1 MPRDCRFR
9 DGTDG
14 RRTKCLSLS
23 RGSDGDEGR
32 QRNITFLIA
41 TAVLN
46 CVQGDYASA
55 GLEYVLLMIMKYTPF
70 IRKTVEVGE
79 FGSIIVFSQ

>member
-1 MPRDCRFR
+1 MGGERNASASAVAAMAMKGGK
-9 DGTDG
+9 GT
-14 RRTKCLSLS
+14 SP
-23 RGSDGDEGR
+23 
-32 QRNITFLIA
+32 NLIA

-70 IRKTVEVGE
+70 IRKTIEV
-79 FGSIIVFSQ
+79 

>member
-1 MPRDCRFR
+1 MGGERNALAVATK
-9 DGTDG
+9 GG
-14 RRTKCLSLS
+14 KRTSPSLV
-23 RGSDGDEGR
+23 
-32 QRNITFLIA
+32 A
-41 TAVLN
+41 TAVLK
-46 CVQGDYASA
+46 CVQGDYAST